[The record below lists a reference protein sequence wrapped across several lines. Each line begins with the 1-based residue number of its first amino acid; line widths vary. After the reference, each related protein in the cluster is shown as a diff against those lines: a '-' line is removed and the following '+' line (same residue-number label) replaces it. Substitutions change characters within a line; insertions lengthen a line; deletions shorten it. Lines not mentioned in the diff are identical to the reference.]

1 MASSD
6 TTLKLKADISSLKS
20 QMQAAARQVKLAN
33 SEFKAAT
40 AGMNDWSSSADGL
53 EAKIKQLN
61 SILKSQKTQ
70 VALAKE
76 EWEKTKQAYGE
87 NSAEADRAKIK
98 LNNLEAAVKTTE
110 SQLTNYEQDLKDCKE
125 GTGKFSDEIEE
136 SSSSMK
142 DADSAIKELDEGFT
156 VMKGVMA
163 DLVASGIKA
172 MIDGLK
178 DLASAAKEAYSEFD
192 KANDTIVAKTGAT
205 GEELE
210 ALRDIYVDVSK
221 TIVADSEDIASAIG
235 EISTK
240 FGLSG
245 DELES
250 FSEKMLK
257 FSQLNNTDVSTSIDN
272 VYSAMT
278 AWGISM
284 EDADSFLDLLN
295 ATGQKTGASVDKL
308 TTSLTTNAGSLK
320 DMGFTAEQA
329 TTFLGNLET
338 AGVDADTVMQ
348 GLKKALANSAKE
360 GKSTKDALAE
370 LQATMASSTS
380 DTEKTV
386 AAMELFGTKA
396 GPAIAEACKNGR
408 LNFEDLGTAM
418 SDYEGNLDKTYEAT
432 LDASDKIK
440 LTFQGMKAEAGQY
453 IKEMMEESGDDVESV
468 LDVIKDAWKSVM
480 DTLKANA
487 PQIKETIK
495 KVITT
500 IAKLIKGLVEN
511 FGEIM
516 TIVKAVGTVMIASF
530 AVSKII
536 GFVSTIVSLVKTF
549 QSLKAATDAATTSQ
563 QLLNAAQAAN
573 VIGAVTA
580 AISGLIAGVLW
591 LISADDEYK
600 EQLPT
605 LTEEEQKHV
614 DAINEMTE
622 AYRNAEAER
631 KEAIAGIQEEYNHY
645 EELKDELETL
655 VDENGKVKEGYEDRA
670 NFILSTLNE
679 ALGTEMTMTDG
690 IIENYKEEIAAID
703 ELLQKKEAQAVLT
716 ASEEA
721 YTEAVKNSK
730 NALSEMTEASKIYKT
745 NVDEMNEAEAT
756 LTELQG
762 LGADKWAE
770 LNDICGDADDIQKAY
785 NKTLKDTEDK
795 LHSAQGAV
803 GESRTAYEKA
813 KSTYE
818 GYQATIKNYEGLSSA
833 IISGDA
839 DKINTAMD
847 NMVYNFQTA
856 ETATKET
863 LEKQVKDY
871 ENNLELIEQAI
882 KDGTPGVSEE
892 TRKQAEEMV
901 KKAKDELAKAPA
913 EAKKYGNETGSG
925 YASEVGSD
933 SNKQAAK
940 NSGTALA
947 SSANEGLKAGD
958 DAKELG
964 NNYSSSF
971 ASGIEE
977 LAGKAQAAGQ
987 SLGEGADSGLKNG
1000 IDAHSPSRAATT
1012 SGENFGQG
1020 FVNGINNKTNDVWTA
1035 AFNLAKKA
1043 LEALKKGQQEGSPSK
1058 LTRQSGRYFVE
1069 GFRMEIVNGTA
1080 SVVKAATQMAVETTK
1095 ALADVE
1101 FDGTTLRNSFT
1112 NGVKTMVNGVSAE
1125 MSGVGSL
1132 NMNVPSMTSLAS
1144 KGAGV
1149 VSNTTVI
1156 NNNYEMNQNNYSPKS
1171 LNALQMYQYERQ
1183 QMELLKAAVKRG

>member
-1 MASSD
+1 MPSSD

-20 QMQAAARQVKLAN
+20 QMQAASRQVKLAN
-33 SEFKAAT
+33 SEFKAAS
-40 AGMNDWSSSADGL
+40 AGMEDWSRSADGL

-61 SILKSQKTQ
+61 SILKAQKTQ

-76 EWEKTKQAYGE
+76 EWEKTKEAYGD

-98 LNNLEAAVKTTE
+98 LNNLEAAVAKTE
-110 SQLTNYEQDLKDCKE
+110 KELGNYEQDLKDCKE
-125 GTGKFSDEIEE
+125 GTGKFSNELDE
-136 SSSSMK
+136 SSDSMK
-142 DADSAIKELDEGFT
+142 DADTNLQKLDDGFT
-156 VMKGVMA
+156 TMKAVMA
-163 DLVASGIKA
+163 DLVASGIKV
-172 MIDGLK
+172 MINGLK
-178 DLASAAKEAYSEFD
+178 DLAGAAKEAYQEFD
-192 KANDTIVAKTGAT
+192 TANDTIVAKTGAT
-205 GEELE
+205 GEELGK
-210 ALRDIYVDVSK
+210 LRDTYVNVSK
-221 TIVADSEDIASAIG
+221 DIVADSNDIASAIG
-235 EISTK
+235 QISTK

-245 DELES
+245 DELQN

-284 EDADSFLDLLN
+284 EDADKFLDLLN
-295 ATGQKTGASVDKL
+295 ATGQKTGANVDKL
-308 TTSLTTNAGSLK
+308 TSSLTTNAGSLK

-386 AAMELFGTKA
+386 AAMELFGAKA

-408 LNFEDLGTAM
+408 LNFEDLGKAM
-418 SDYEGNLDKTYEAT
+418 GDYEGNLDNTYEAT

-468 LDVIKDAWKSVM
+468 MDVIKDAFKSVM
-480 DTLKANA
+480 DALKSNA
-487 PQIKETIK
+487 PQIKDTIK
-495 KVITT
+495 TVITT

-511 FGEIM
+511 FGDIM
-516 TIVKAVGTVMIASF
+516 TIVKAVGTVLVATFVVSKIASF
-530 AVSKII
+530 AT
-536 GFVSTIVSLVKTF
+536 TIVGLVKTF
-549 QSLKAATDAATTSQ
+549 QTLKTATEAASTAQ
-563 QLLNAAQAAN
+563 QLLNAAQSAN

-580 AISGLIAGVLW
+580 AVAGLAAAVLW
-591 LISADDEYK
+591 LVSSNDKEK

-605 LTEEEQKHV
+605 LTEAEQQHIN
-614 DAINEMTE
+614 AIHEMSE
-622 AYRNAEAER
+622 AYGELEASRQESI
-631 KEAIAGIQEEYNHY
+631 KAIQEEFGHY
-645 EELKDELETL
+645 DELKNELKSL

-670 NFILSTLNE
+670 NFIVATLNE

-690 IIENYKEEIAAID
+690 IIQNYKEEIAAID
-703 ELLQKKEAQAVLT
+703 DLIEKKKAQAILA

-721 YTEAVKNSK
+721 YTEAIQKSK
-730 NALSEMTEASKIYKT
+730 DALTEMS
-745 NVDEMNEAEAT
+745 EAEEIYTNNLAEKEKIQNKINEISGMSVKEYAKLKGIT
-756 LTELQG
+756 DDLNAAERSQKKELEG
-762 LGADKWAE
+762 LQDE
-770 LNDICGDADDIQKAY
+770 LNAT
-785 NKTLKDTEDK
+785 N
-795 LHSAQGAV
+795 GAI
-803 GESRTAYEKA
+803 GESRTAFNKA
-813 KSTYE
+813 TETYQN
-818 GYQATIKNYEGLSSA
+818 YQATIKNYEGLSSA

-839 DKINTAMD
+839 TKINEAMND
-847 NMVYNFQTA
+847 MVYNFQTA
-856 ETATKET
+856 ETANRET
-863 LEKQVKDY
+863 LEKQVGDY
-871 ENNLELIEQAI
+871 NNNLEMLKNAI
-882 KDGTPGVSEE
+882 KEGTPGV
-892 TRKQAEEMV
+892 TMEMV
-901 KKAKDELAKAPA
+901 NQAKSMVDKANEELDKAPP
-913 EAKKYGNETGSG
+913 EAAARGEKYGKSYGD
-925 YASEVGSD
+925 AVGSEA
-933 SNKQAAK
+933 NKQNAK
-940 NSGTALA
+940 NKA
-947 SSANEGLKAGD
+947 SSLD
-958 DAKELG
+958 DA
-964 NNYSSSF
+964 
-971 ASGIEE
+971 ADQGIEPGDE
-977 LAGKAQAAGQ
+977 PRAAGENFGSAFADGINSQAGKAQEAGRG
-987 SLGEGADSGLKNG
+987 LGEGADSGLKTG

-1020 FVNGINNKTNDVWTA
+1020 FINGMNNKTNDIWNA
-1035 AFNLAKKA
+1035 AWNLAKKA
-1043 LEALKKGQQEGSPSK
+1043 LDALKKGQQEGSPSK

-1101 FDGTTLRNSFT
+1101 FDGTTLRKSFT
-1112 NGVKTMVNGVSAE
+1112 GGINNMVRGFSNEITGT
-1125 MSGVGSL
+1125 GSL
-1132 NMNVPSMTSLAS
+1132 NLGIPSMTSLAQQ
-1144 KGAGV
+1144 GAVG